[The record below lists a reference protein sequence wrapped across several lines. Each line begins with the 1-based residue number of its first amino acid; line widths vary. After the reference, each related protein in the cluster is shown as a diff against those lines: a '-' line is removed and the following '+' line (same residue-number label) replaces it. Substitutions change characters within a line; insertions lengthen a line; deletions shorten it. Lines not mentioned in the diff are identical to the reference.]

1 MKILY
6 ISMIIG
12 LVVSSV
18 FFANSAYGH
27 RIYPTPEEFYKES
40 DVIILGKILSYD
52 YDKSD
57 IRYQI
62 EIKEYVKKPSNYDD
76 SKRIEIF
83 GCNPTPPSGF
93 GVIGGGCQTF
103 EQGQDVFFGLE
114 EKPYKKLYI
123 SDGFIVENPKC
134 TGKQLVQAISPT
146 SSIGV
151 YQNQKPSPLFVGKRT
166 DLVYD
171 YVNNDLFAKNITINF
186 VADRSYSV
194 NSGKAFSI
202 SDDGFLGVEL
212 LSISRNKTFSETR
225 QVSMPE
231 CVKHVVV
238 SASFIPIESGTYDMC
253 VGEENGSMQ
262 CVGGISIT
270 DENLPPLK
278 QYKTGVSAQDTWCKN
293 DMILALRPDDTP
305 DRIFDNKPA
314 CVTPDT
320 FQKLA
325 QRNLIELSS
334 FYESRPLTEKL
345 HAAHAIIQLSDI
357 PFTMISLDYDQTLA
371 VEIDD
376 SELNKMPDAQD
387 YYDRIIREKIPFN
400 VPLKIT
406 FGKYWTLGEFKDCN
420 KKENIPDMS
429 CFLDSFRECTPAK
442 IEQTKY
448 TDEGDPVNVIAII
461 EKTDTSECKI
471 HAYYDSKDKWGF
483 YGKYDSLCSNM
494 QSQNEFSWIID
505 KCENKDYSFGIY
517 NK

>member
-1 MKILY
+1 MKTLH
-6 ISMIIG
+6 ISIIVG
-12 LVVSSV
+12 IVLSLT
-18 FFANSAYGH
+18 FFTSAADGH

-40 DVIILGKILSYD
+40 DLIILGKVLSYD
-52 YDKSD
+52 YDRSD

-62 EIKEYVKKPSNYDD
+62 EVKEYVKKPSSYEN
-76 SKRIEIF
+76 SKRIDIF

-93 GVIGGGCQTF
+93 GIIGGGCQTF
-103 EQGQDVFFGLE
+103 EKNQDIFVGLE
-114 EKPYKKLYI
+114 EKPYKKFFI
-123 SDGFIVENPKC
+123 SDGFIVENPNC
-134 TGKQLVQAISPT
+134 TGKQLIQAISPT
-146 SSIGV
+146 FSLEI
-151 YQNQKPSPLFVGKRT
+151 YQNQKSSPLFVGKKT

-186 VADRSYSV
+186 VADRSYSM

-202 SDDGFLGVEL
+202 PDDGLLGYEP

-225 QVSMPE
+225 QVLTPE

-238 SASFIPIESGTYDMC
+238 SAPFTPIEPGTYDMC
-253 VGEENGSMQ
+253 VGEGNGNIV

-278 QYKTGVSAQDTWCKN
+278 QHKAGVNSQETWCKN
-293 DMILALRPDDTP
+293 GLILALRHDDTP

-325 QRNLIELSS
+325 QRNLVLFS
-334 FYESRPLTEKL
+334 FYEGRPLMEKL
-345 HAAHAIIQLSDI
+345 HAASAIIQFSDI
-357 PFTMISLDYDQTLA
+357 PFTIISLDYDQILA

-376 SELNKMPDAQD
+376 SELKKMPDAQD
-387 YYDRIIREKIPFN
+387 YYDRMIREKIPFN

-406 FGKYWTLGEFKDCN
+406 FGKYWKLGEFKDCN
-420 KKENIPDMS
+420 KKENIPDMN
-429 CFLDSFRECTPAK
+429 CFLDSFRECIPAK

-448 TDEGDPVNVIAII
+448 TDEGDPITIVAVI
-461 EKTDTSECKI
+461 EKMGESECKI

-483 YGKYDSLCSNM
+483 NGKYDSLCSRV

-505 KCENKDYSFGIY
+505 QCENKDYSFGVY